1 MLKIFIRNIKTTKD
15 IGNELEERVEKLL
28 ITQGYKNVKRNT
40 LIYDKYG
47 NKSEIDVMGKKMF
60 RNIYVECKN
69 YSRPIDFDK
78 VAKFKV
84 FLSNILL
91 QEVLLLNNLDPK
103 DGLFVTTSTYTPRC
117 RTVGV
122 KCVDG
127 DELKQMEIAAELHR
141 KNKIKWYSGLFTLI
155 LCFMAYDVHKS
166 VVEKGKQPTPEELE
180 NKKKRIANIQNL

>member
-91 QEVLLLNNLDPK
+91 
-103 DGLFVTTSTYTPRC
+103 
-117 RTVGV
+117 
-122 KCVDG
+122 
-127 DELKQMEIAAELHR
+127 
-141 KNKIKWYSGLFTLI
+141 
-155 LCFMAYDVHKS
+155 
-166 VVEKGKQPTPEELE
+166 
-180 NKKKRIANIQNL
+180 